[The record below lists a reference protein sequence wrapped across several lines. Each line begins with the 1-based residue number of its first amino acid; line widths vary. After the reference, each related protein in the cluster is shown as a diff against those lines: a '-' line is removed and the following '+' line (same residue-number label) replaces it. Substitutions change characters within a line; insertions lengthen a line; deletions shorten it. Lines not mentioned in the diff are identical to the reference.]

1 MNVVEITNLTK
12 SYGETSVIKNVNLSI
27 EQGEF
32 ISLLGPSGCGK
43 TTMLRILAGLTDATG
58 GQVVVNGADMAG
70 VPPYKRSNGM
80 VFQNYALFPHLTV
93 AQNIEYG
100 LKMRKVG
107 KKERAEKVE
116 YGLQL
121 VQMQQLGKRY
131 PNELSGGQQQRVALA
146 RALVLN
152 PTLLLLDEPLS
163 NLDAKLRKEMQ
174 IEIRSIQQSLNVT
187 TIFVTHDQEEAL
199 IMSDRIAVMHQGV
212 IEQIGTPRELYKRP
226 KTEFVASFIG
236 VTNLLKGT
244 VTRVSNETVE
254 ISCGGTSFTVT
265 KEGNPSVHEE
275 ITFFVRPEAIRIER
289 TPEAFHENILEAQIL
304 SKIYLGS
311 QMRFICKTAN
321 GDEIRV
327 TTPCTTDATDAV
339 ELNADEKV
347 YLSWD
352 VRAARNIY
360 R

>member
-163 NLDAKLRKEMQ
+163 N
-174 IEIRSIQQSLNVT
+174 
-187 TIFVTHDQEEAL
+187 
-199 IMSDRIAVMHQGV
+199 
-212 IEQIGTPRELYKRP
+212 
-226 KTEFVASFIG
+226 
-236 VTNLLKGT
+236 
-244 VTRVSNETVE
+244 
-254 ISCGGTSFTVT
+254 
-265 KEGNPSVHEE
+265 
-275 ITFFVRPEAIRIER
+275 
-289 TPEAFHENILEAQIL
+289 
-304 SKIYLGS
+304 
-311 QMRFICKTAN
+311 
-321 GDEIRV
+321 
-327 TTPCTTDATDAV
+327 
-339 ELNADEKV
+339 
-347 YLSWD
+347 
-352 VRAARNIY
+352 
-360 R
+360 

>member
-12 SYGETSVIKNVNLSI
+12 SYGETPVIKNVNLSI
-27 EQGEF
+27 AQGEF

-58 GQVVVNGADMAG
+58 GQVVINGVNMEGIPA
-70 VPPYKRSNGM
+70 YKRSNGM

-100 LKMRKVG
+100 LKMRKVS

-116 YGLQL
+116 YALEL
-121 VQMQQLGKRY
+121 VQMQHLGKRY

-199 IMSDRIAVMHQGV
+199 IMSDRIAVMHQGG
-212 IEQIGTPRELYKRP
+212 IEQIGTPRELYERP

-236 VTNLLKGT
+236 VTNLLKGV
-244 VTRVSNETVE
+244 VTKVGSETIE
-254 ISCGGTSFTVT
+254 ITCGGSNFAVT
-265 KEGNPSVHEE
+265 KEGMPSVNEE
-275 ITFFVRPEAIRIER
+275 ITFFVRPEAIQIGR
-289 TPEAFHENILEAQIL
+289 TSDKFRENIIDATII

-311 QMRFICKTAN
+311 QMRFICTTAS

-327 TTPCTTDATDAV
+327 TTPCTTNSV
-339 ELNADEKV
+339 ELNIDEKV

-352 VRAARNIY
+352 VKAARNIY
-360 R
+360 Q